1 MTRLA
6 ATAVIYLIVIA
17 VAYLFTSNLWIA
29 LAAAVISLPF
39 FIAAIGQQIIYQQ
52 DHPEPLSYPLAVS
65 GVCSNFITAM
75 ATTTLP
81 KQVSKNKTHEDT
93 HPLEGQPF
101 YFRYT
106 FTIKHP
112 ELAPM
117 KPHIPAKDS
126 DLSSVLILDAYIQP
140 AGNNTQLRL
149 VWSRDAHSWASNAAI
164 DEVKRLLMQRFN
176 QLIQHEIAIIHPT
189 QPNV

>member
-1 MTRLA
+1 MINLA
-6 ATAVIYLIVIA
+6 ATAVVYCLVVTA
-17 VAYLFTSNLWIA
+17 AYLFSTNYFIA
-29 LAAAVISLPF
+29 LTAAVIALPF
-39 FIAAIGQQIIYQQ
+39 FIAAIAQQVIHDQ
-52 DHPEPLSYPLAVS
+52 DNPQPQSYPLAVS

-81 KQVSKNKTHEDT
+81 KQVSKTKTHEDT
-93 HPLEGQPF
+93 HPLEGQPY

-117 KPHIPAKDS
+117 KQHIPAKDS
-126 DLSSVLILDAYIQP
+126 DLTSVLILDAYIQP
-140 AGNNTQLRL
+140 SGNNTQLRL
-149 VWSRDAHSWASNAAI
+149 VWSRQPHSWASHAEI
-164 DEVKRLLMQRFN
+164 DSLKRLLLQRFD
-176 QLIQHEIAIIHPT
+176 QLIQHEIAVIHPA

>member
-1 MTRLA
+1 MIRLA
-6 ATAVIYLIVIA
+6 ATAVVYLVVVTA
-17 VAYLFTSNLWIA
+17 AYLFTSNAYIA
-29 LAAAVISLPF
+29 LGAGVLALPF
-39 FIAAIGQQIIYQQ
+39 FIAAIAQQIIYQQ
-52 DHPEPLSYPLAVS
+52 DHPEPISYPLAVS

-75 ATTTLP
+75 STTTLP

-117 KPHIPAKDS
+117 KQHIPAKDS

-140 AGNNTQLRL
+140 SGNNTQLRL
-149 VWSRDAHSWASNAAI
+149 VWTRDPHSWASHSAI
-164 DEVKRLLMQRFN
+164 DEVKRLLLQRFN

>member
-6 ATAVIYLIVIA
+6 ATAVVYLG
-17 VAYLFTSNLWIA
+17 F
-29 LAAAVISLPF
+29 LAAVYFSTNNFYIA
-39 FIAAIGQQIIYQQ
+39 IAAGVFALPVAIASIVEPIIHLQ
-52 DHPEPLSYPLAVS
+52 DNPPPVSYPLPIS
-65 GVCSNFITAM
+65 GVCSNFVTAM
-75 ATTTLP
+75 STTTLP
-81 KQVSKNKTHEDT
+81 KQVSKQKTHEDT

-117 KPHIPAKDS
+117 KQHIPAKDS
-126 DLSSVLILDAYIQP
+126 DLSSTLILDAYIQP
-140 AGNNTQLRL
+140 SGNSTQLRL
-149 VWSRDAHSWASNAAI
+149 VWTRQAHSWASHQPI
-164 DEVKRLLMQRFN
+164 DEVKRLLLQRLN